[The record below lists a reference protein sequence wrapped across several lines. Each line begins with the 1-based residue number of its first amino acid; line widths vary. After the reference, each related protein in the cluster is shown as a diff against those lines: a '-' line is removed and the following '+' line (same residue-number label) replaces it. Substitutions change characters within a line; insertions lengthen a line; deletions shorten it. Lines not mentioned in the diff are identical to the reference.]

1 LQADCLRL
9 EVRGINNAAT
19 RIQSAFRGFWHY
31 SHFVILRYEV
41 VRIQSIVRRNFAQR
55 NFIMSLGCCIM
66 IQTIARTYLA
76 RKQIFA
82 LKLERAS
89 RVTAAQKLR
98 EKRACKYVQFWW
110 RVVLECRREKQ
121 AALVIERFFLMV
133 KAEVDR
139 EIQRAKERK
148 QKMKRRRKKRE
159 SDDKMLERVWLNA
172 MNGDTPMSWIS
183 PSHSYASSTTSA
195 FNQVSDH
202 GESNADTMDYS
213 ERSQSRGIRHR
224 ASSPTM
230 RLVMRHDQDREQAE
244 ENRTAHRRYERK
256 FWTDKDG
263 DTVMSS
269 KSLPSN
275 KSKLSVEDVAL
286 DQAMTA
292 ATTSMEEDTV
302 ISTEKYMKLYGLRSA
317 PNKSARHF
325 IFNNDTISTAGSTLS
340 RTSTSSTWAATPS
353 TSRSDTL
360 RFSKLTHLQKT
371 RKAMSPCQLESP
383 CEDDE
388 NMDALSPTFASTP
401 SRKAFSSIDIE
412 DAYLGEEFGMI

>member
-1 LQADCLRL
+1 LHCISVNSALVICLQYFLFWESTVVHSTAPGQVAGRL
-9 EVRGINNAAT
+9 F
-19 RIQSAFRGFWHY
+19 AFRSAWNQQCRYQDSVSLQRILALFT
-31 SHFVILRYEV
+31 LRY
-41 VRIQSIVRRNFAQR
+41 FA
-55 NFIMSLGCCIM
+55 
-66 IQTIARTYLA
+66 LA

-121 AALVIERFFLMV
+121 AALVIERFF
-133 KAEVDR
+133 
-139 EIQRAKERK
+139 
-148 QKMKRRRKKRE
+148 
-159 SDDKMLERVWLNA
+159 
-172 MNGDTPMSWIS
+172 
-183 PSHSYASSTTSA
+183 ASSTTSA

-383 CEDDE
+383 GRRIWHDLIDQI
-388 NMDALSPTFASTP
+388 LRRPKQLTSFVK
-401 SRKAFSSIDIE
+401 SR
-412 DAYLGEEFGMI
+412 M